1 MAISRF
7 PFKHI
12 VMQPTTLCNL
22 NCDYCYLPDKLETD
36 KMPYGVAEAVAE
48 SIKNAPHK
56 MNILWHGGEPLAC
69 GIEHFKMLL
78 EPFEQMRL
86 AGRVTHSIQINGT
99 LISPDWCRLFREKD
113 FSVGLS
119 IDGPEGCNINRV
131 NRADSP
137 AWDRIMKG
145 VGLLKLNRIPFGVI
159 AVVSDSNIG
168 SAKSFYEF
176 FLSLG
181 CKNLCVNIVES
192 EGLNKEKNHLSSLG
206 VKRFWRELFEEWK
219 RDPRLRIREFDK
231 SLGWLNP
238 ERHKAGREKEHAVAV
253 RDMWPTVSWNGDVVM
268 LSPEFLS
275 VELEIRNRFVVGNI
289 LDKPLYEIVAD
300 SFNAEY
306 VKDYFLGVGEC
317 AASCGYFSFCGG
329 GQASNKYFE
338 LGKINATET
347 EECRNTRKLL
357 IDSITEVIECPKPES
372 AGIRV
377 EADEQGGSGGPI
389 ESDESV
395 FCIESLESA
404 ELNTKRMR
412 QDFFAEYV
420 CNHYAEFD
428 VNNPAA
434 LLTEELELLGA
445 ELLWSDWSDR
455 ES

>member
-1 MAISRF
+1 MAISGF

-22 NCDYCYLPDKLETD
+22 DCDYCYLPDKTEPN

-48 SIKNAPHK
+48 SIKNAPHS
-56 MNILWHGGEPLAC
+56 MNVLWHGGEPLAC
-69 GIEHFKMLL
+69 GLEHFKTLL
-78 EPFEQMRL
+78 EPFEPLRL
-86 AGRVTHSIQINGT
+86 AGKIEHSIQINGT
-99 LISPDWCRLFREKD
+99 LISPDWCRLFRERN
-113 FSVGLS
+113 FSVGIS

-131 NRADSP
+131 NRANTP

-145 VGLLKLNRIPFGVI
+145 IGLLKLNRIPFGVI
-159 AVVSDSNIG
+159 AVVSESNIG

-176 FLSLG
+176 FLALG

-192 EGLNKEKNHLSSLG
+192 EGVNKEKNHLSALS

-219 RDPRLRIREFDK
+219 DNPALRIREFDK

-238 ERHKAGREKEHAVAV
+238 DRSRAGHKKESAVAV
-253 RDMWPTVSWNGDVVM
+253 RDMWPTVAWNGNVVM

-275 VELEIRNRFVVGNI
+275 VEPEIRKEFFVGNI
-289 LDKPLYEIVAD
+289 LEKPLYEIVSD

-306 VKDYFLGVGEC
+306 VKDYFLGVVKCSGTC
-317 AASCGYFSFCGG
+317 NYFSFCGG
-329 GQASNKYFE
+329 GRASNKYFE
-338 LGKINATET
+338 LGKINTTET
-347 EECRNTRKLL
+347 EECRNTKMLL
-357 IDSITEVIECPKPES
+357 VDSISEVIECPTPEG

-395 FCIESLESA
+395 MCIESLESA
-404 ELNTKRMR
+404 DLKSR
-412 QDFFAEYV
+412 QEKEDFFAEYV
-420 CNHYAEFD
+420 CSRYAGFV
-428 VNNPAA
+428 VNDPAA
-434 LLTEELELLGA
+434 LLSDELELSGA